1 MKRILVP
8 IDFSDV
14 TPRVIGVAQ
23 QLAKALDAEVHLIH
37 VRELSAAAAPGALG
51 YGLAGMPELAP
62 ISGVPVPM
70 FDPMPQTMP
79 VEESQKSKLAQWLK
93 EIAQGGLKVTLH
105 EPTGT
110 VAEEILLQADSLSA
124 DLIVM
129 GTHGHGAMY
138 NLLVGG
144 VTKGVLKHSARPVL
158 LVPGRRR

>member
-23 QLAKALDAEVHLIH
+23 QLAKALDSEIHLIH

-51 YGLAGMPELAP
+51 YGLAGMPELASM
-62 ISGVPVPM
+62 SGVPVPM

-79 VEESQKSKLAQWLK
+79 VVESQKSKLAQWEK

-105 EPTGT
+105 EPAGM
-110 VAEEILLQADSLSA
+110 VVEEILFQADSLNA

-158 LVPGRRR
+158 LVPGSRR